1 MLRLLLNYSL
11 IFHWVRISWR
21 LIRDRRVPLVL
32 KGLPIIAL
40 LYLLLPFDLVRDFLP
55 LIGLLDDLVVVT
67 SLILAFIILSP
78 RQVVIEHLTGYRA
91 APTTQDQQEIQ
102 TIDGKITY
110 ED

>member
-11 IFHWVRISWR
+11 IFHSARIAWK
-21 LIRDRRVPLVL
+21 LIRDRRVPLAL
-32 KGLPIIAL
+32 KALPLVAL
-40 LYLLLPFDLVRDFLP
+40 LYLLLPFDLVRDILP

-78 RQVVIEHLTGYRA
+78 KQVVVEHLTGDRA
-91 APTTQDQQEIQ
+91 APATQEQQEIP